1 MRNVDIPV
9 KTHQLYNSSSH
20 LERSNSGEKNNATL
34 KRKSVPSYPKTS
46 SQKKKDGKTA
56 NFQPTLKDVYLFDRE
71 LSEFESEEKRIQE
84 ELSKNQ
90 NLIPPDN
97 SPKTT
102 ISVDAIEDDIF
113 ILVNEIERLNSII
126 NQGRV
131 EAQIYKD
138 KYSQLQQNLFTLG
151 LDEEQLGLAIKEAL
165 ATENN
170 EEVFSTFRKESPKNL
185 LNSEEIKKI
194 KQELESWKNKY
205 FELINSQNSES
216 TESNI
221 HFAEQENSIRALER
235 KLELITNENAQLK
248 TFIESYNFEA
258 DQPRNQQ
265 IQQGKEVLKSVDLLI
280 AQRNRL
286 EIALEEKKKEAEEWK
301 QKFHEIK
308 MTTVSEGDNSLEVMK
323 YLTAENQKLSRIIRQ
338 TQKDLETLKLKA
350 PEFKEYH
357 KLNEE
362 LKATLDEI
370 TIDQSQSKHLLSPIL
385 NPDINEEFAAQDQMM
400 LTRTA
405 SKFKTPNLSVVE
417 EKLEI
422 TGQASVEINTSVL
435 LKDIETDESDKKPPE
450 IIPPDGPE
458 TKSYED
464 PSQRIF
470 EIEKQLYLEQQE
482 NKQLREA
489 LELKNLETK
498 KLYETKIDLDKLRLE
513 NRKIIDK
520 YKTLRL
526 EKKMLETLIM
536 ELRNQVKLLSQEL
549 NNVTKDQSKFEERGS
564 SKIESLSSENQRLN
578 KLFMEKLVEIQKLND
593 RINERDTKL
602 EELQEKDKII
612 ESLKLKLSALENHD
626 GQAAENIENKIF
638 VLVEEIEK
646 LNAII
651 NEKDQLLE
659 TYQNATALQ
668 NQEI

>member
-84 ELSKNQ
+84 ELAKNQ

-350 PEFKEYH
+350 PELKEYH

-385 NPDINEEFAAQDQMM
+385 NPDLNEEFAAQDQMM

-435 LKDIETDESDKKPPE
+435 LKDIETDESDKKPNE

-458 TKSYED
+458 TKNCED
-464 PSQRIF
+464 SSQRIF

-602 EELQEKDKII
+602 EEFQEKDKII